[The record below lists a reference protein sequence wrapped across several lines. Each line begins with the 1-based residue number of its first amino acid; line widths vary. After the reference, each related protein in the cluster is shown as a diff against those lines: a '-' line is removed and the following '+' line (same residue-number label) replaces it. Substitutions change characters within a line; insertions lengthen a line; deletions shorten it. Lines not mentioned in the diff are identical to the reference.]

1 MNVPMTNAI
10 DTIENT
16 TARTPAQDPFALPE
30 PIAALRRQVRE
41 FIRTEVFP
49 AEPVLASGTPEARA
63 LLRDLQGKAKANG
76 LWALA
81 HPEELGGRDLSLTEY
96 VHIGEAE
103 GESEFG
109 PAVLGSE
116 HLLDALMLHRHAP
129 EGIRERYLPG
139 LVGGEVMPCYGMS
152 EPGRSGSDPSL
163 MTTRA
168 EPCEGGWSIRG
179 RKWFS
184 RAAHADFITV
194 MCRTEPLGVPNGQA
208 FTMFLVPTGT
218 EGFTIVRE
226 LSVLGTTGDHCEM
239 TFDNVRV
246 PDEYRIGERGKG
258 FPVAGER
265 LDLGRT
271 LRAVQWL
278 GQSMRAFDL
287 MGHRLHARSAFG
299 EPLAAKQLMQQ
310 HIFDSYTDI
319 QSARAQVLRA
329 AAAVDSGRR
338 AYVEVAAAKVL
349 ASRALCQVL
358 DRAVQV
364 FGAEGL
370 IDDTPISRMYRR
382 ARATRIYDGPDEL
395 HAHTV
400 AKRLLKPFATGPD
413 AVVEVF

>member
-271 LRAVQWL
+271 H
-278 GQSMRAFDL
+278 F
-287 MGHRLHARSAFG
+287 
-299 EPLAAKQLMQQ
+299 
-310 HIFDSYTDI
+310 
-319 QSARAQVLRA
+319 
-329 AAAVDSGRR
+329 
-338 AYVEVAAAKVL
+338 
-349 ASRALCQVL
+349 
-358 DRAVQV
+358 
-364 FGAEGL
+364 
-370 IDDTPISRMYRR
+370 
-382 ARATRIYDGPDEL
+382 
-395 HAHTV
+395 
-400 AKRLLKPFATGPD
+400 
-413 AVVEVF
+413 